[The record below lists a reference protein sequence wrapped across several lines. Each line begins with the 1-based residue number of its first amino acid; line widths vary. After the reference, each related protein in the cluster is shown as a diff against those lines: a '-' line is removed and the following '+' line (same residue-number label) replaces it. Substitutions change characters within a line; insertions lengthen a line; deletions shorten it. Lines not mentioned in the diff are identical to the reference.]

1 MPTNHLILC
10 HPLLLPPVFPS
21 IRVFSSESGLHIMW
35 SKYWSFNFI
44 ISPSN
49 EYSDWFPI
57 GLMGLITLQSKG
69 LWTVFS
75 NTTVQMHHFLV
86 LSFLYCPTLTSIHDY
101 WKNHTFDYIDLCQL
115 SNVSAFYMLSWL
127 LIIFLPKEQV
137 SFNFMAAVTIC
148 SDFGAQECKICHSFH
163 YFPIYLPWS
172 DGTRCIDFHFC
183 SVEFQDSF
191 FTLLFHFHQEAL

>member
-1 MPTNHLILC
+1 
-10 HPLLLPPVFPS
+10 
-21 IRVFSSESGLHIMW
+21 
-35 SKYWSFNFI
+35 
-44 ISPSN
+44 
-49 EYSDWFPI
+49 
-57 GLMGLITLQSKG
+57 MGLITLQSQG

-148 SDFGAQECKICHSFH
+148 SDFGAQGNKVSHCFH
-163 YFPIYLPWS
+163 CFPIYLPRR
-172 DGTRCIDFHFC
+172 DGAPAGGHQ
-183 SVEFQDSF
+183 QDGASLCHPV
-191 FTLLFHFHQEAL
+191 TAE